1 MLWDLRL
8 RLCMDHSSC
17 PHNKPTARVHLS
29 SEHIPVCLLQS
40 PGTELEPPTEFDL
53 DSVLSEG
60 CALLTPSFLRSLQL
74 HCTFSMTANFR
85 NGHHALGSFCPLLYL
100 MLHVRVVRS
109 LQIGKR
115 CWGEEGQTLP
125 PPFYV
130 WESGSRR
137 PTMNSVSE
145 GKTACSHTHR
155 STQEWGP
162 RCLTRSK
169 G

>member
-60 CALLTPSFLRSLQL
+60 CALLTPSSLRSLQPL
-74 HCTFSMTANFR
+74 CTFSMTANVR
-85 NGHHALGSFCPLLYL
+85 NGHHTLGSFCPLLYL

-109 LQIGKR
+109 LQIGRR
-115 CWGEEGQTLP
+115 CWGGGANFAASLLCLRIWKPETNNEQSL
-125 PPFYV
+125 
-130 WESGSRR
+130 RR
-137 PTMNSVSE
+137 KDSVF
-145 GKTACSHTHR
+145 THT
-155 STQEWGP
+155 
-162 RCLTRSK
+162 
-169 G
+169 

>member
-8 RLCMDHSSC
+8 MLCMDHSSC

-60 CALLTPSFLRSLQL
+60 CALLTPSSLHSLQP

-85 NGHHALGSFCPLLYL
+85 NSLHTLGSFCPLLYL
-100 MLHVRVVRS
+100 LLHVRVVRS
-109 LQIGKR
+109 LQISKA
-115 CWGEEGQTLP
+115 CWAGVGGQILQ
-125 PPFYV
+125 PPFMSQNLETGDQE
-130 WESGSRR
+130 WTESQKERQR
-137 PTMNSVSE
+137 V
-145 GKTACSHTHR
+145 HTH
-155 STQEWGP
+155 TGAIKNEA
-162 RCLTRSK
+162 LIV
-169 G
+169 

>member
-8 RLCMDHSSC
+8 MLCMDHSSC

-60 CALLTPSFLRSLQL
+60 CALLTPSSLRSLQP

-85 NGHHALGSFCPLLYL
+85 NSNHTLGSFCPLLCL

-109 LQIGKR
+109 LQVGKQ
-115 CWGEEGQTLP
+115 CWGGGKLCSLP
-125 PPFYV
+125 FMSENLEARDQQ
-130 WESGSRR
+130 WTESQKERQSVHTYIGDSRMR
-137 PTMNSVSE
+137 
-145 GKTACSHTHR
+145 HTWFN
-155 STQEWGP
+155 Q
-162 RCLTRSK
+162 K
-169 G
+169 

>member
-8 RLCMDHSSC
+8 MLCMDHSSC

-60 CALLTPSFLRSLQL
+60 CALLTPSSLHSLQP

-85 NGHHALGSFCPLLYL
+85 NSLHTLGSFCPLLYL

-109 LQIGKR
+109 LQISKA
-115 CWGEEGQTLP
+115 CWAGVGGANFAASL
-125 PPFYV
+125 YV
-130 WESGSRR
+130 SEFGNRRSG
-137 PTMNSVSE
+137 MNRVSE

-155 STQEWGP
+155 SNQE
-162 RCLTRSK
+162 
-169 G
+169 

>member
-8 RLCMDHSSC
+8 MLCMDHSSC

-60 CALLTPSFLRSLQL
+60 CALLTPSSLRSLQP

-85 NGHHALGSFCPLLYL
+85 NSNHTLGSFCPLLCL

-109 LQIGKR
+109 LQIGKQ
-115 CWGEEGQTLP
+115 CWGGRQTLQ

-130 WESGSRR
+130 WEFGSQRS
-137 PTMNSVSE
+137 TMNRVSE
-145 GKTACSHTHR
+145 RKTECSHIHR
-155 STQEWGP
+155 RLKNEAHMV
-162 RCLTRSK
+162 
-169 G
+169 